1 MAEHYVFKY
10 PLQMTDMNHISMPK
24 DAKLLHVGVQMEGPM
39 LWALVDP
46 NQPTVMRQIRIAGTG
61 HPISFN
67 EVNHILRHVGTFL
80 VNAGTLVFHVFDFGE
95 LPPLP
100 TDNKVPNIEA
110 N

>member
-10 PLQMTDMNHISMPK
+10 PLQLTDVNHISMPK
-24 DAKLLHVGVQMEGPM
+24 GAKLLHVGVQMDGPM

-46 NQPTVMRQIRIAGTG
+46 NQPPAVRHIRVAGTG

-67 EVNHILRHVGTFL
+67 EADHVLRHVGTFL

-95 LPPLP
+95 MALLPS
-100 TDNKVPNIEA
+100 DNKIPNVEA